1 MEEYGSRDGN
11 AHFRSRHPQGGSHTT
26 YICPNWC
33 IKYEVYLRWVNI
45 SGFCVEEY
53 GSRDGNAQF
62 RSRHPQGVVTPHT
75 SVKVGVLNMK
85 CT

>member
-1 MEEYGSRDGN
+1 MDSVVEECGSRDGN
-11 AHFRSRHPQGGSHTT
+11 AH
-26 YICPNWC
+26 
-33 IKYEVYLRWVNI
+33 
-45 SGFCVEEY
+45 
-53 GSRDGNAQF
+53 F